1 MLRGRVFGGFLGG
14 GGRGGK
20 LGADRGGNPVA
31 SSFLGQKVAVSWVP
45 ECRS

>member
-14 GGRGGK
+14 GAGGK

-31 SSFLGQKVAVSWVP
+31 SSFLGQKVAVSRVP